1 MKFAKPSK
9 TETVAAVP
17 QAEPA
22 QPAQPAQEPSQA
34 DLDLKERRKFIR
46 PLPSP
51 EAVESNGDSDW
62 AAFNALIAEK

>member
-9 TETVAAVP
+9 TEAAAAVP
-17 QAEPA
+17 QAEA
-22 QPAQPAQEPSQA
+22 AQPAQEPSQA